1 MNPWSSGRIAD
12 ESIDDPVA
20 VLTAIEEI
28 RLLKARYFQAVDDK
42 DYETIAEVFTD
53 DAVIDFSGE
62 PVFHVGHHGVTEDV
76 LIGPPWMVVG
86 GEEAGR
92 VIAGAVQDIVTVHH
106 GHDPRIF
113 LTSLT
118 SAVGRWSLYDRLE
131 YEDETMHGFGWYEES
146 YVKEGGAW
154 KISHLVL
161 KRLRVTWESPHD
173 L

>member
-1 MNPWSSGRIAD
+1 MNPWSGGRIAD
-12 ESIDDPVA
+12 ESIEDPVA
-20 VLTAIEEI
+20 VLMAIEEI

-42 DYETIAEVFTD
+42 DYDTIADVFTD
-53 DAVIDFSGE
+53 DADIDFSGE
-62 PVFHVGHHGVTEDV
+62 PVFHIGHHGVTEDV
-76 LIGPPWMVVG
+76 LNGPPWMVVG

-118 SAVGRWSLYDRLE
+118 TAVGRWSLYDRLE
-131 YEDETMHGFGWYEES
+131 YPDETMHGFGYYEES
-146 YVKEGGAW
+146 YVRENGRW
-154 KISHLVL
+154 KISELVL
-161 KRLRVTWESPHD
+161 RRHRVTWEPTAD